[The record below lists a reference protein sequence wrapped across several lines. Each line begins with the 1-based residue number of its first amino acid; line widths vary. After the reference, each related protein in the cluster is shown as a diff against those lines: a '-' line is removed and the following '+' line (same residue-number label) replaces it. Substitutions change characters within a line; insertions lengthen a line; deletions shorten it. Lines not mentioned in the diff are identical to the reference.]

1 MFFVSTM
8 ALPCQTTTLQL
19 HDNDISRTSLCPWT
33 VTAVCDRFR
42 LPRRMNNVTC
52 LTSNPC
58 SGLTSA
64 KINCRPV
71 VQVMPVKRLHNNSW
85 IWSSERINV
94 ACVPVLACWQSERG
108 GGISKNPTQC
118 TNQQVLFFLFF
129 FFGRGVVNS
138 FPLFYLNVFGCFFF
152 LLYFILV
159 DLFFLWFVLYL

>member
-129 FFGRGVVNS
+129 FGGGGSKFLSS
-138 FPLFYLNVFGCFFF
+138 FLS
-152 LLYFILV
+152 
-159 DLFFLWFVLYL
+159 

>member
-108 GGISKNPTQC
+108 GGDFEKSDAMHEPTSFVLF
-118 TNQQVLFFLFF
+118 VLFFW
-129 FFGRGVVNS
+129 GGVVNS
-138 FPLFYLNVFGCFFF
+138 FPLFYLNVFGCLFFF
-152 LLYFILV
+152 IVFDIGC
-159 DLFFLWFVLYL
+159 